1 MKAAVRSG
9 QSASVEEKP
18 KDARTRYFVL
28 LRAALMCEGA
38 RGWGAHRRRFWRRPP
53 VHGATRTTRARIRP
67 RAEQRG
73 GTRRARSSRGHPRM
87 SRVPPVG
94 PLPGG
99 PWTTVRGAR
108 DGASRRAC
116 RRPRTLMTRD
126 ILGKSLTASFRAC
139 IACVAPR
146 SMAFREACA
155 RDVTGTRP
163 DFRMLILFRAHL
175 NVGFKLCGF
184 QSEGSVKRFSLTHFA
199 CRCLSIHLSKYN
211 ANIHCTF
218 RS

>member
-1 MKAAVRSG
+1 MRCCSAGVNEGGRRVAVSRRRLRIN
-9 QSASVEEKP
+9 QK
-18 KDARTRYFVL
+18 TRERNILL

-38 RGWGAHRRRFWRRPP
+38 RGWGAHRRRFGRRPP

-99 PWTTVRGAR
+99 PWTNVRGAR
-108 DGASRRAC
+108 GGASRRAY
-116 RRPRTLMTRD
+116 RGPRTSMTRG
-126 ILGKSLTASFRAC
+126 ILGKSPPASFRAC
-139 IACVAPR
+139 LACVAPR
-146 SMAFREACA
+146 SMAFREACV

-163 DFRMLILFRAHL
+163 DF
-175 NVGFKLCGF
+175 GC
-184 QSEGSVKRFSLTHFA
+184 
-199 CRCLSIHLSKYN
+199 
-211 ANIHCTF
+211 
-218 RS
+218 

>member
-1 MKAAVRSG
+1 
-9 QSASVEEKP
+9 
-18 KDARTRYFVL
+18 
-28 LRAALMCEGA
+28 
-38 RGWGAHRRRFWRRPP
+38 
-53 VHGATRTTRARIRP
+53 
-67 RAEQRG
+67 
-73 GTRRARSSRGHPRM
+73 M

-99 PWTTVRGAR
+99 PWTNVRGAR

-116 RRPRTLMTRD
+116 RGPRTSMARG

-139 IACVAPR
+139 LACVAPR

-175 NVGFKLCGF
+175 NVGFKLCVF

-211 ANIHCTF
+211 ANIHCTSEVDADLVELLPD
-218 RS
+218 RVGDHVPYLSQRAAQLRVPTLRRAAHGLGEPSDDALRLRVTLRRRLRRPHDLVPDAREEARGESPH

>member
-1 MKAAVRSG
+1 MRCSSAGVKAGGRRCG
-9 QSASVEEKP
+9 QSASVKEKP

-108 DGASRRAC
+108 DGASRRAS
-116 RRPRTLMTRD
+116 RGPRTSMARG

-155 RDVTGTRP
+155 RDDWHTP
-163 DFRMLILFRAHL
+163 DF
-175 NVGFKLCGF
+175 GC
-184 QSEGSVKRFSLTHFA
+184 
-199 CRCLSIHLSKYN
+199 
-211 ANIHCTF
+211 
-218 RS
+218 

>member
-1 MKAAVRSG
+1 MKAGGG
-9 QSASVEEKP
+9 QVSRRRLKEKP

-94 PLPGG
+94 PLPGE
-99 PWTTVRGAR
+99 PWTNVRGAR

-155 RDVTGTRP
+155 RDDWHTP
-163 DFRMLILFRAHL
+163 DF
-175 NVGFKLCGF
+175 GC
-184 QSEGSVKRFSLTHFA
+184 
-199 CRCLSIHLSKYN
+199 
-211 ANIHCTF
+211 
-218 RS
+218 